1 MKAALLAAALAVAG
15 GQEAPAAPRAEFSGS
30 ILLPTGDPLLGGLSG
45 LQFSPDGRDF
55 IALSDRGGLA
65 AGEVTRD
72 AGGAVVGIRMS
83 GPVVPLRDREG
94 RPVDAPYG
102 DSEGLRIAA
111 DGSLLISFEQI
122 HRIARYRIDGSL
134 IDTLPVPLPFAGF
147 PANSGIEAL
156 ALAADGS
163 VYAIPEGDAAGQAD
177 FPVYRLRDGTWT
189 DAGAIRGAG
198 TFRPVDAQFGPDGR
212 LYVLE
217 RDFWPLLG
225 FRTRLRRVTLGPDG
239 VTADQPIL
247 ETRAGRFGN
256 LEGLS
261 LWQDAAG
268 GLHVTMVSDDNFL
281 PVQVSQ
287 FVDWRLAD

>member
-1 MKAALLAAALAVAG
+1 MRAALLAAALAAAG
-15 GQEAPAAPRAEFSGS
+15 GQGALAAPRAEFMGS
-30 ILLPTGDPLLGGLSG
+30 ILLPSGDPLLGGLSG

-65 AGEVTRD
+65 AGEVERD
-72 AGGAVVGIRMS
+72 EGGAVVGIRMS
-83 GPVVPLRDREG
+83 GPVIVLRGREG
-94 RPVDAPYG
+94 LPLDAPYG

-111 DGSLLISFEQI
+111 DGSLLISFEQM
-122 HRIARYRIDGSL
+122 HRVAHYRIDGSL

-147 PANSGIEAL
+147 PANSGFEAL

-177 FPVYRLRDGTWT
+177 YPIYRLRGGAWAQ
-189 DAGAIRGAG
+189 AGVLRGAG

-225 FRTRLRRVTLGPDG
+225 FQTRLRRVTLGPDG
-239 VTADQPIL
+239 VAADEPLL

-261 LWQDAAG
+261 LWQDEGG
-268 GLHVTMVSDDNFL
+268 GLHATMVSDDNFL